1 MPNEEVLGEDAEFMV
16 PADEAMDGEDEIPPE
31 TGTEEPPVPVLDDI
45 DVATESIPINVIAD
59 EVPII
64 EPSVAVAEV
73 PGTQENEEETT
84 TFLPTVDLPEPITAV
99 IPEVGGLDTASIS
112 EAAMR
117 MAEDMEAVAGIQS
130 QTVSCPHYNR

>member
-1 MPNEEVLGEDAEFMV
+1 M
-16 PADEAMDGEDEIPPE
+16 
-31 TGTEEPPVPVLDDI
+31 
-45 DVATESIPINVIAD
+45 
-59 EVPII
+59 
-64 EPSVAVAEV
+64 AVAEV

-84 TFLPTVDLPEPITAV
+84 TLLPTVDLPESITAV